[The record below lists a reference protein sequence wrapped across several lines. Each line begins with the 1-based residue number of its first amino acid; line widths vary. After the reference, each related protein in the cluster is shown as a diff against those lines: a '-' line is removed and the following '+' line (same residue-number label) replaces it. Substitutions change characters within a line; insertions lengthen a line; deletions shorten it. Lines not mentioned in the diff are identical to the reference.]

1 MIDNKTLQETIAS
14 EYEKS
19 QKHIKEMW
27 LGEGWYKTTPNS
39 FDYFTSGFEAGLNY
53 RYLTQ
58 EEIEAIE
65 GSIYFL
71 DWATT
76 YGNNAK
82 FSSTLRNLLE
92 RTKENL

>member
-1 MIDNKTLQETIAS
+1 MNRDLSYDELLKENLELRQSIEALRQYYKELSKFALT
-14 EYEKS
+14 
-19 QKHIKEMW
+19 IKES
-27 LGEGWYKTTPNS
+27 KP
-39 FDYFTSGFEAGLNY
+39 A
-53 RYLTQ
+53 LTDK
-58 EEIEAIE
+58 EIEAIE

-92 RTKENL
+92 RIKDK